1 MGKLRLTVLIVSIMP
16 MILNLIVYLLSK
28 NKRFVKTFF
37 GERDGPNSMVTV
49 VTCNN
54 WLVPPQCSDFILV

>member
-1 MGKLRLTVLIVSIMP
+1 MGKLRLIVLVISVMP

-37 GERDGPNSMVTV
+37 WERDSPNSMVTV
-49 VTCNN
+49 VTCDN